1 MGLNTLFNDN
11 DIENFFLKNAQFT
24 NDNGSPDKK
33 IQLEKILSFL
43 INNNINLE
51 Q

>member
-1 MGLNTLFNDN
+1 MVNDN
-11 DIENFFLKNAQFT
+11 DIENFFQKNAQFF
-24 NDNGSPDKK
+24 NDIDPPEKK

-43 INNNINLE
+43 ITNNITLG